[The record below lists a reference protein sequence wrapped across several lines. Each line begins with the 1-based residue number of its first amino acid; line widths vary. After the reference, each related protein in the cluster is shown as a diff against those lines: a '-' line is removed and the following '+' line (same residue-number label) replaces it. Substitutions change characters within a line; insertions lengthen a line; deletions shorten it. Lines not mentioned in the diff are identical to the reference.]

1 MTSTVKLEP
10 RKLGPFSH
18 DEVKALL
25 MTIGVGV
32 VLGFAVEMVD
42 RVLPKDHNM
51 KAILQLIMEGRGER
65 NATRK
70 SSYDPGRPDVGF
82 NFTK

>member
-1 MTSTVKLEP
+1 M
-10 RKLGPFSH
+10 GPFSH
-18 DEVKALL
+18 DEVKAVL

-70 SSYDPGRPDVGF
+70 SSYVPGRPDVGF
-82 NFTK
+82 SLAE

>member
-1 MTSTVKLEP
+1 MSSNPKSDSL
-10 RKLGPFSH
+10 KLGPFSH

-42 RVLPKDHNM
+42 RALPKEHKM
-51 KAILQLIMEGRGER
+51 KAILQILMEGRKER
-65 NATRK
+65 KEIRK
-70 SSYDPGRPDVGF
+70 SSYDMEKPKVGF
-82 NFTK
+82 EVTE